1 MGGSIGQLSGCYLS
15 TIQNRDTKK
24 ELNKLNSWLAGIIDG
39 DGYIQ
44 VGRRGEKKV
53 LKSIQIKLHNRDIG
67 ILENILKESNVGRII
82 PVKKKPYSIYVVSK
96 KEEMIEII
104 MRINGEIRL
113 KVKSFRDACDYLN
126 IEYIEPNY
134 ELKPFDPYLSGLVDT
149 DGSIIFNYNLN
160 RIECNLELKQEEYSS
175 KLCLDKVIPNYK
187 PVVYQRKKK
196 NQTPGKVFNS
206 IALKYQTVGGMGY
219 LYDYFKENELYCNMK
234 YYRVMKIKEF
244 LEIRHYRNYQY
255 DSEEFKRYSRFVLDW
270 IQYENPKWEE
280 VPFVKYLNK
289 ER

>member
-1 MGGSIGQLSGCYLS
+1 MGGFGQLSGCYLS

-126 IEYIEPNY
+126 IEDIEPNY

-149 DGSIIFNYNLN
+149 DGHWRGWRPRT
-160 RIECNLELKQEEYSS
+160 RIEQ
-175 KLCLDKVIPNYK
+175 
-187 PVVYQRKKK
+187 
-196 NQTPGKVFNS
+196 
-206 IALKYQTVGGMGY
+206 
-219 LYDYFKENELYCNMK
+219 
-234 YYRVMKIKEF
+234 
-244 LEIRHYRNYQY
+244 
-255 DSEEFKRYSRFVLDW
+255 KRTL
-270 IQYENPKWEE
+270 
-280 VPFVKYLNK
+280 
-289 ER
+289 

>member
-24 ELNKLNSWLAGIIDG
+24 ELNKLNSWLAGIMDG
-39 DGYIQ
+39 DGYIDI
-44 VGRRGEKKV
+44 RRRKGNKNVIK
-53 LKSIQIKLHNRDIG
+53 IKLHNRDKR
-67 ILENILKESNVGRII
+67 ILERIQKELNLGKISQIN
-82 PVKKKPYSIYVVSK
+82 KKPYVEYRVYSK
-96 KEEMIEII
+96 EGVREII
-104 MRINGEIRL
+104 NRINGKIRL
-113 KVKSFRDACDYLN
+113 KVESFRDACDYFN

-134 ELKPFDPYLSGLVDT
+134 DLKPFDPYLSGLVDT
-149 DGSIIFNYNLN
+149 DGSVIFNYNSN
-160 RIECNLELKQEEYSS
+160 RIECNLEFKHGECSS

-187 PVVYQRKKK
+187 PVVYHRKKK

-206 IALKYQTVGGMGY
+206 IAFKYQTVGGMGY
-219 LYDYFKENELYCNMK
+219 LYEYFKENELYCNMK

-270 IQYENPKWEE
+270 IQYENPRWEE